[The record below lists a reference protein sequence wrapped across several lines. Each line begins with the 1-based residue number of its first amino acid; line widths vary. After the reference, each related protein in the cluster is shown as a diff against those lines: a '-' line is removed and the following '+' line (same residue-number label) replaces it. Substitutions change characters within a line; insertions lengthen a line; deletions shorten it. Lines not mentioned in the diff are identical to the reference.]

1 MQRIAII
8 IPFSNMAVEY
18 ELQRKI
24 NNKNLFYQIF
34 KIDYTTHQTEDEEN
48 FYNELKAN
56 LETLINKVEV
66 LQFDKIIL
74 LCSSLNSK
82 FNFEMLVSINDI
94 VANFIKENNLN
105 YKLVLLSPY
114 SEKTTKETIKAFHN
128 LGVYFKKV
136 VKKELLGSINYFNF
150 GNNIVQFIKEHNLE
164 NEKIFVSCTNI
175 PVIDAQTE
183 LKDIVSSNTILIDYL
198 NSI

>member
-24 NNKNLFYQIF
+24 KNKNLFYQIF
-34 KIDYTTHQTEDEEN
+34 KIDYTTHQKEDEEN

-56 LETLINKVEV
+56 LETLINKVEA

-82 FNFEMLVSINDI
+82 FNFEMLESINDI
-94 VANFIKENNLN
+94 VVNFIKENNLN
-105 YKLVLLSPY
+105 YKLVLFSPY
-114 SEKTTKETIKAFHN
+114 SEKTTKETLKAFHN
-128 LGVYFKKV
+128 LGVCFKSV
-136 VKKELLGSINYFNF
+136 INNELLGSINYFNF
-150 GNNIVQFIKEHNLE
+150 GNYIVQSIKEHNLE

>member
-8 IPFSNMAVEY
+8 VPFSNVAVEY

-34 KIDYTTHQTEDEEN
+34 KIDYTTHQKEDEEN

-56 LETLINKVEV
+56 LETLINKIEA

-82 FNFEMLVSINDI
+82 FNFEILVSINDI
-94 VANFIKENNLN
+94 VATFIKENNLN

-128 LGVYFKKV
+128 LGVCFNNV
-136 VKKELLGSINYFNF
+136 INNELLGSINYFNF

-183 LKDIVSSNTILIDYL
+183 LKDIVSSNTILIDFL

>member
-8 IPFSNMAVEY
+8 IPFFNMAAEY

-24 NNKNLFYQIF
+24 KNKNLFYQIF
-34 KIDYTTHQTEDEEN
+34 KIDYKTHQKEDEEN

-56 LETLINKVEV
+56 LETLINKVEA

-82 FNFEMLVSINDI
+82 FNFEILVSINDI
-94 VANFIKENNLN
+94 VATFIKENNLN

-128 LGVYFKKV
+128 LGVCFKSAINN
-136 VKKELLGSINYFNF
+136 ELLGSINYFNF

>member
-18 ELQRKI
+18 ELQRKL

-34 KIDYTTHQTEDEEN
+34 KIDYKTHQKEDEEN
-48 FYNELKAN
+48 YYIELKAN
-56 LETLINKVEV
+56 LETLINKVEA

-82 FNFEMLVSINDI
+82 FNFEMLESINDI
-94 VANFIKENNLN
+94 VVNFIKENNLN
-105 YKLVLLSPY
+105 YKLVLFSPY
-114 SEKTTKETIKAFHN
+114 SEKTTKETLKAFHN
-128 LGVYFKKV
+128 LGVCFKRV

-150 GNNIVQFIKEHNLE
+150 GNNIVQFIKEHKFE

>member
-8 IPFSNMAVEY
+8 VPFSNMALEY

-34 KIDYTTHQTEDEEN
+34 KIDYTTHQKEDEEN

-56 LETLINKVEV
+56 LETLINKVEA

-105 YKLVLLSPY
+105 YKLMLLSPY

-128 LGVYFKKV
+128 LGVYFKRV
-136 VKKELLGSINYFNF
+136 VKKELLGSINYFKF

-198 NSI
+198 NLI

>member
-8 IPFSNMAVEY
+8 VPFSNMAVEY

-34 KIDYTTHQTEDEEN
+34 KIDYTTHQKEDEEN

-164 NEKIFVSCTNI
+164 NEKLFVSCTNI

>member
-8 IPFSNMAVEY
+8 VPFSNMALEY

-34 KIDYTTHQTEDEEN
+34 KIDYTTHQKEDEEN

-56 LETLINKVEV
+56 LETLINKVEA

-114 SEKTTKETIKAFHN
+114 SEKTTKETIKAFNN
-128 LGVYFKKV
+128 LGVYFKRV

-164 NEKIFVSCTNI
+164 NEKLFVSCTNI

-198 NSI
+198 KSI

>member
-1 MQRIAII
+1 
-8 IPFSNMAVEY
+8 
-18 ELQRKI
+18 
-24 NNKNLFYQIF
+24 
-34 KIDYTTHQTEDEEN
+34 
-48 FYNELKAN
+48 
-56 LETLINKVEV
+56 
-66 LQFDKIIL
+66 
-74 LCSSLNSK
+74 
-82 FNFEMLVSINDI
+82 MLVSINDI

-105 YKLVLLSPY
+105 YKLMLLSPY

-128 LGVYFKKV
+128 LGVYFKRV
-136 VKKELLGSINYFNF
+136 VKKELLGSINYFKF

-198 NSI
+198 NLI